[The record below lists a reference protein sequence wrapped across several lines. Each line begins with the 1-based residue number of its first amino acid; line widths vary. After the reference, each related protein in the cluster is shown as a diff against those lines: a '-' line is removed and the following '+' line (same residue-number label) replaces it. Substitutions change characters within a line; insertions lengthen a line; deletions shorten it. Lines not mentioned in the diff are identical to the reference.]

1 MNRALNYAKLE
12 GYSDS
17 FKKNKNTIMANAL
30 AKNEIQSVVVNG
42 QSLQKINYSFSDEI
56 ATLKVTNQKSSG
68 RCWIFAGL
76 NVMREAVV
84 KRFNLENFEI
94 S

>member
-17 FKKNKNTIMANAL
+17 FKKNKNMIMANAL

-42 QSLQKINYSFSDEI
+42 QSLQK
-56 ATLKVTNQKSSG
+56 NQLLFFG
-68 RCWIFAGL
+68 
-76 NVMREAVV
+76 
-84 KRFNLENFEI
+84 
-94 S
+94 